1 MDIKQKLGI
10 KIQIRN
16 IVLVHSNQDAHSKRF
31 KTRRYDLPKEIIG
44 NYKVIVNG
52 KNFDDQPIDSD
63 IPTDSDIKWYEK
75 IRRLTTGQTGQG
87 ADHIT
92 GCLPDYDNNKNHYR
106 LIVVDLRRQKKLDAD
121 PKAIQQIEFVGQLKN
136 VMLRVSME
144 HKICLF

>member
-1 MDIKQKLGI
+1 MDIKQKVGI

-63 IPTDSDIKWYEK
+63 IKWYEK

-87 ADHIT
+87 EDHTT
-92 GCLPDYDNNKNHYR
+92 GCLSDYDNNKNHYR
-106 LIVVDLRRQKKLDAD
+106 LIEVDLRRQKKLDAD
-121 PKAIQQIEFVGQLKN
+121 QKAIQQIEFVGQLKN
-136 VMLRVSME
+136 IMLRVSME